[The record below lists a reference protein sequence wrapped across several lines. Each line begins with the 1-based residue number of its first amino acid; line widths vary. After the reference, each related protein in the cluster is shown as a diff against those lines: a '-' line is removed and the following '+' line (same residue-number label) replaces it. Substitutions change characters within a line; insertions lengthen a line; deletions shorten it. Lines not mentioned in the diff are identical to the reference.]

1 MQRIGLPI
9 LLAVSIFM
17 QMLDVTI
24 LNTALPAVARDFQ
37 QPVLTMQSAVVSYV
51 LTVAV
56 CIPLTGYLSD
66 RFGTRRMFVL
76 AMTLFGLGSLLCA
89 LASSLSALVVA
100 RVVQGLGGALLTPV
114 ARLVL
119 MRAFEGPALLKAL
132 NYAVLPALMGP
143 LLGPLVGGYLV
154 EQASWH
160 WIFLMNLPFVV
171 LALGLSLK
179 IMPNY
184 TRSDTHLDLFGVLLL
199 GVAAFLLTLGV
210 ELTATPFSLWLS
222 AALVGSGVFLFGGYW
237 RHARQEPRAIYP
249 PDLWQVRT
257 YRIGL
262 NSNLLTRM
270 GVASIPL
277 LLPLLFQVVFG
288 YRPLEAAW
296 LLVPMALAA
305 MLAKPL
311 LVPLLQRWGYR
322 RVLLWNTACIG
333 LLLAGLALF
342 SLQTP
347 KWYIGVHL
355 FFLGMANSI
364 QFTAI
369 NTLTVADLRT
379 YQKSSANSLMAM
391 NQQLAMGLGTALGAM
406 LVRFNEFLFMAQ
418 AAALYRG
425 FQLTFVLLGLLT
437 FVTGVLFK
445 YLHARDGAQMA
456 ARAQ

>member
-1 MQRIGLPI
+1 MQQIGLPL

-24 LNTALPAVARDFQ
+24 LNTALPAIAQDFQ
-37 QPVLTMQSAVVSYV
+37 QPVMTMQSAVVSYV

-56 CIPLTGYLSD
+56 CIPLTSYLSD
-66 RFGTRRMFVL
+66 RFGTRRMFIW
-76 AMTLFGLGSLLCA
+76 AMSLFGLGSLLCA
-89 LASSLSALVVA
+89 LAGSLSALVAA

-119 MRAFEGPALLKAL
+119 MRRFQGPVLLRAL
-132 NYAVLPALMGP
+132 NYAVMPALMGP
-143 LLGPLVGGYLV
+143 LLGPLLGGYLV

-171 LALGLSLK
+171 LALALSLK

-184 TRSDTHLDLFGVLLL
+184 TQQGSQLDVFGVLLL
-199 GVAAFLLTLGV
+199 GGAAFLLTLGL
-210 ELTATPFSLWLS
+210 ELTATSLSLWAS
-222 AALVGSGVFLFGGYW
+222 VAIVLVSTLLFFMYW
-237 RHARQEPRAIYP
+237 RHAQRHPKAIYP
-249 PDLWQVRT
+249 LHLWQVRT

-262 NSNLLTRM
+262 NSNFLTRV

-288 YRPLEAAW
+288 YSPLQAAW

-311 LVPLLQRWGYR
+311 LLPMLRIVGYKK
-322 RVLLWNTACIG
+322 VLLWNTGLIG
-333 LLLAGLALF
+333 LLLAGLALL
-342 SLQTP
+342 SIQTP
-347 KWYIGVHL
+347 KWYIVIHL
-355 FFLGMANSI
+355 FLLGMANSI

-369 NTLTVADLRT
+369 NTLTVADLRPH
-379 YQKSSANSLMAM
+379 QKSSANSLMAM

-406 LVRFNEFLFMAQ
+406 LVRFNEFLLMD
-418 AAALYRG
+418 AAAGLYRG
-425 FQLTFVLLGLLT
+425 FQLTFVLLGAFTWLA
-437 FVTGVLFK
+437 GGLFR
-445 YLHARDGAQMA
+445 YLHDHDGIHMA
-456 ARAQ
+456 VK